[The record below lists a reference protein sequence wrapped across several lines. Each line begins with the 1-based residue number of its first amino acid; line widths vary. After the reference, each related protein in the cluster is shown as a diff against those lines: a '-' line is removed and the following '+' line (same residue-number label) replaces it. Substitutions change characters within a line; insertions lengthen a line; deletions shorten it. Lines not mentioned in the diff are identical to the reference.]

1 MEKLNKLLEAV
12 KKQANLNRQVD
23 EFARGLKVD
32 EAADRV
38 REEFIVLHQLS
49 VAEIKEVRKDFVELQ
64 KKFRDCLN
72 DEQRAMYDDLEAL
85 GLIISSSGQQE
96 TK

>member
-1 MEKLNKLLEAV
+1 MEKLAKLLEAV
-12 KKQANLNRQVD
+12 KQQANLNRKVD

-38 REEFIVLHQLS
+38 REEFVVLHQLT
-49 VAEIKEVRKDFVELQ
+49 VAEIKGVRKEFVELQ
-64 KKFRDCLN
+64 KKFRDCLTQT
-72 DEQRAMYDDLEAL
+72 QRDMYDELEAL

-96 TK
+96 AK

>member
-1 MEKLNKLLEAV
+1 MEKLKKLLEAV
-12 KKQANLNRQVD
+12 KCQAKLNRQVD
-23 EFARGLKVD
+23 EFARDLKVD
-32 EAADRV
+32 EAADKV

-49 VAEIKEVRKDFVELQ
+49 VAEIKEVRKEFVELQ
-64 KKFRDCLN
+64 KKFRECLN

-85 GLIISSSGQQE
+85 GLIISTSGQQE

>member
-1 MEKLNKLLEAV
+1 MEKLAKLLEAV
-12 KKQANLNRQVD
+12 KQQASLNRKVD

-38 REEFIVLHQLS
+38 REEFVVLHQLT
-49 VAEIKEVRKDFVELQ
+49 VAEIKDVRKEFVELQ
-64 KKFRDCLN
+64 KKFRDCLS
-72 DEQRAMYDDLEAL
+72 ETQRDMYDELEAL

-96 TK
+96 AK

>member
-1 MEKLNKLLEAV
+1 MEKLAKLLEAV
-12 KKQANLNRQVD
+12 KQQASLNRKVD

-38 REEFIVLHQLS
+38 REEFVVLHQLT
-49 VAEIKEVRKDFVELQ
+49 VAEIKDVRKEFVELQ
-64 KKFRDCLN
+64 KKFRDCLTQT
-72 DEQRAMYDDLEAL
+72 QRDMYDELEAL

-96 TK
+96 AK

>member
-49 VAEIKEVRKDFVELQ
+49 VAEIKEIRKDFVELQ

-72 DEQRAMYDDLEAL
+72 DEQCAMYDDLEAL

>member
-1 MEKLNKLLEAV
+1 MEKLAKLLQAV
-12 KKQANLNRQVD
+12 KQQANLNRKVD

-38 REEFIVLHQLS
+38 REEFVVLHQLT
-49 VAEIKEVRKDFVELQ
+49 VAEIKDVRKEFVELQ
-64 KKFRDCLN
+64 KKFRDCLS
-72 DEQRAMYDDLEAL
+72 EQQRAMYDDLEAL
-85 GLIISSSGQQE
+85 GLIISTSGQQE